1 MGVWKIDSNKLNGNV
16 QRAQEMVRMYKYQEN
31 YPFFKSN

>member
-16 QRAQEMVRMYKYQEN
+16 HHAQEKVGMYKYQEN
-31 YPFFKSN
+31 YPFFNSN